1 MEKFKC
7 AISFLTIIPVKAN
20 INDEKDFRDMMLY
33 FPFVALILGI
43 LYYIITYIS
52 YLYAES
58 SLLSSVLYVVSSIVL
73 TGGLHYDGLADS
85 CDGLFSGRDKDKI
98 LEIMQDS
105 RIGTFGVLGIITNV
119 ILKLGIIY
127 AFIENDIIYFAILSV
142 IFSRTMQVV
151 YAYYSRYAKNDGMGN
166 YFIGK
171 IDKHTFNTAIISY
184 LLISFILFIFFKGYS
199 FSYILSTWF
208 KTCLI
213 SILLLNFIVKRIS
226 KKLDGITGDI
236 LGMIAEISESLFL
249 YIFFIVYNI
258 F

>member
-52 YLYAES
+52 YHYAES

-127 AFIENDIIYFAILSV
+127 AFIENDITGYEVS
-142 IFSRTMQVV
+142 
-151 YAYYSRYAKNDGMGN
+151 AYDV
-166 YFIGK
+166 
-171 IDKHTFNTAIISY
+171 
-184 LLISFILFIFFKGYS
+184 L
-199 FSYILSTWF
+199 
-208 KTCLI
+208 KT
-213 SILLLNFIVKRIS
+213 
-226 KKLDGITGDI
+226 
-236 LGMIAEISESLFL
+236 E
-249 YIFFIVYNI
+249 
-258 F
+258 